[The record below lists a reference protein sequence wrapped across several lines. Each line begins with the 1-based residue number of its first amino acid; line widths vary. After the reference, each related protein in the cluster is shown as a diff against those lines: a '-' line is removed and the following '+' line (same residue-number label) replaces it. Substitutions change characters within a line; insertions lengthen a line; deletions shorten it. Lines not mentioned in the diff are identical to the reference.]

1 MADFCSMFVSKVRL
15 AIKQGFKYFRV
26 WKIVQGLVKL
36 SLILFQTDP
45 GNAHEPY
52 LGSYIIWMDPKK
64 ALFPQNKLDKSHMSK
79 IVTALEEE
87 WLSIITSVILIIEQK
102 VRQFWKA
109 LFVIISKLSYFPF
122 YNKKYGSYDFWKTS
136 IKKICRQLQTKT
148 FATT

>member
-1 MADFCSMFVSKVRL
+1 MVWQIFVACLYQKLRL
-15 AIKQGFKYFRV
+15 AIKQVLKYFRV

-64 ALFPQNKLDKSHMSK
+64 NALFPQNKLVKSHMSK

-87 WLSIITSVILIIEQK
+87 WLSFS
-102 VRQFWKA
+102 QFI
-109 LFVIISKLSYFPF
+109 FFQPS
-122 YNKKYGSYDFWKTS
+122 
-136 IKKICRQLQTKT
+136 
-148 FATT
+148 

>member
-64 ALFPQNKLDKSHMSK
+64 NALFPQNKLVKSHMSK

-87 WLSIITSVILIIEQK
+87 WLSFS
-102 VRQFWKA
+102 QFI
-109 LFVIISKLSYFPF
+109 FFQPS
-122 YNKKYGSYDFWKTS
+122 
-136 IKKICRQLQTKT
+136 
-148 FATT
+148 